1 LVSERTVDE
10 YYARVKNLL
19 KEMHL
24 WEEAERRFKAP
35 HIKNLVRKILE
46 KYEEAQ
52 VDPQYF
58 DWKPVF
64 ANILSYD
71 SLEKFYKR
79 EVEPKLPKPKI
90 TEMKE
95 KTEEAYITKETS
107 YLEAQLMSLIE
118 DARTLHPELGAEI
131 LKRAR
136 ERIAEALGQIEDL
149 DRLYLEVSRLKE
161 EARRERAKAREYK
174 AKTQE
179 LEKELRKLYEE
190 ISALRQQLE
199 EAKKAQ
205 KRYIYKMV
213 ALKAV
218 THIPSFLG
226 EDGKVYGP
234 FEAGQIFNVPER
246 DAHKLISRGLAQ
258 PWKPTAF
265 PPEAPKPPKKE
276 INPEIKVKTDTLW
289 EQYINAVLSHEPIV
303 AMEAARQLRE
313 FRKKLFT

>member
-1 LVSERTVDE
+1 MSVPRQRIKE
-10 YYARVKNLL
+10 YYERVKRIL
-19 KEMHL
+19 KET
-24 WEEAERRFKAP
+24 
-35 HIKNLVRKILE
+35 RKWDYVVSKFPEGELAVYRAVTIILE
-46 KYEEAQ
+46 RLAEVG
-52 VDPQYF
+52 VDPQTF
-58 DWKPVF
+58 DWKAAFVK
-64 ANILSYD
+64 LEDYD
-71 SLEKFYKR
+71 SIDSFIEALE
-79 EVEPKLPKPKI
+79 EEGVLPTPTI
-90 TEMKE
+90 TELGAS
-95 KTEEAYITKETS
+95 EEAFIAREAS
-107 YLEAQLMSLIE
+107 RLEGQIMSLIE
-118 DARTLHPELGAEI
+118 EAKDVRPEI
-131 LKRAR
+131 LKRVR
-136 ERIAEALGQIEDL
+136 ERIAEALGQVEDI

-205 KRYIYKMV
+205 KRYVYKMV

-289 EQYINAVLSHEPIV
+289 EQYVNAVLSHEPIV

-313 FRKKLFT
+313 FRKKLFA